1 MSLEKDEKLCRF
13 VDLQNCYQ
21 YDYWER
27 FFPYSI
33 SLRLSPC
40 GLGHSNEGE
49 TTVGGQKR
57 RGEKRK
63 VGQIG
68 FGFFNVW
75 EKSVF
80 SARIFRSRN
89 IIRRALPRAIFV
101 CFGIKSAN
109 ILVQSPGDYAA
120 ISQPANFTSPSSSP
134 NPLFLSN
141 PPPRRPVIS
150 QTPTKKRERG
160 KEKGER
166 C

>member
-1 MSLEKDEKLCRF
+1 MPPPSPTCLSSLFYYRERLGQGVKSYVLSVVGNKIILSGKGWKLYKF
-13 VDLQNCYQ
+13 VDLQTCRQ
-21 YDYWER
+21 YVYWER
-27 FFPYSI
+27 IFPYSI
-33 SLRLSPC
+33 ALRLSPC
-40 GLGHSNEGE
+40 GLGHSSDGE

-101 CFGIKSAN
+101 CFGTIKSAN
-109 ILVQSPGDYAA
+109 ILVQSPGENLRGYIAA
-120 ISQPANFTSPSSSP
+120 S
-134 NPLFLSN
+134 
-141 PPPRRPVIS
+141 
-150 QTPTKKRERG
+150 
-160 KEKGER
+160 
-166 C
+166 